1 MCGATQGIKIPSL
14 SSWSSS
20 PFASYHIVLV
30 PFLCFPFQISLSKV
44 SFAAF
49 RPFPFP
55 PLPLPLPSRP
65 IPYPRGQSG
74 LKSQPMF
81 ADLILILVFSL
92 QIGAPES
99 QLVLV
104 NKCCWNDMC
113 QLCLDRGF
121 LIAARVD
128 KCLLPLFL
136 DCPEDF
142 VPFIPPVERTRS
154 PLLTSAVTLLV
165 SGSSLPV
172 HSIRLNCPP

>member
-1 MCGATQGIKIPSL
+1 MTYRPWSQMFGKCGLSLSLVPHLLPFLHSSSLGLHKALFFVCGATQGIKIPSL

-65 IPYPRGQSG
+65 IPYPRGQSR

-104 NKCCWNDMC
+104 KKCCWNDMC
-113 QLCLDRGF
+113 NF
-121 LIAARVD
+121 AWTEA
-128 KCLLPLFL
+128 
-136 DCPEDF
+136 
-142 VPFIPPVERTRS
+142 S
-154 PLLTSAVTLLV
+154 
-165 SGSSLPV
+165 
-172 HSIRLNCPP
+172 